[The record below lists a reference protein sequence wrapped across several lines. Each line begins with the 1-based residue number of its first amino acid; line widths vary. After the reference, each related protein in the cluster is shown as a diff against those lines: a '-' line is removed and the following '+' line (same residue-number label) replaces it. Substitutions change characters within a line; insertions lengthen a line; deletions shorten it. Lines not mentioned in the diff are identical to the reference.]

1 MLIHFYLTKGKRM
14 EQMEQK
20 EEKIN
25 WYTRTVKDITQYFN
39 VDASKGLLSKEAK
52 ARLEKFG
59 PN

>member
-25 WYTRTVKDITQYFN
+25 WYTRTVKDITQY
-39 VDASKGLLSKEAK
+39 
-52 ARLEKFG
+52 
-59 PN
+59 